1 MPCAGNRSDGWDSWA
16 SWHSSPTRRQWS
28 SHLRHIL
35 AMTGWPRRSATCRQS
50 APSRRLWKQLAALY
64 DVGSVVCATC
74 VAIYASDRKVSTRL
88 FRLGVY
94 LFACMTWVSNVGY
107 AAFPL
112 PDGGKEIA
120 SFQETMH
127 IVVTMLVVVL
137 SIASLVCLIV
147 NGYRDRRT
155 KGLGICAAIA
165 LAMMLVG
172 AVGQGIVDPRYFGVV
187 ERFSVFSAVG
197 FNAVLGI
204 NLFCGFKGMG
214 GIEHG

>member
-1 MPCAGNRSDGWDSWA
+1 MRRELIRWMGLVGVLALVSYTA
-16 SWHSSPTRRQWS
+16 AVVFSPTVYPGYDWMAQAVS
-28 SHLRHIL
+28 DL
-35 AMTGWPRRSATCRQS
+35 SAES

-74 VAIYASDRKVSTRL
+74 LAIYASDRKVSTRL
-88 FRLGVY
+88 FRIGVY

-127 IVVTMLVVVL
+127 IVVTVLVVVL
-137 SIASLVCLIV
+137 SVASLVCLIV